1 MPCVTV
7 KTLQRLAGK
16 CVSFG
21 LVVPAARHFTREMN
35 SAISKAQRSGSLR
48 QIPDNAKLREEISH
62 WLCLENWDDPLPWRN
77 ERHIQLSVATNA
89 CICVEVGRFYVVS
102 CCSECLR
109 LLGWEAVRLEYR
121 VLQHESRDTGWMFL
135 LDQAVINAR
144 VNQGLQLNKVLKN
157 LFFTTARLNVFLNLS
172 YIPAQR
178 NPAEALSRR
187 LSHFDS
193 KLTSDV
199 WRIVQREFGG
209 TYLMA
214 LDSNAMRD
222 KLSNCLPHFTPSP
235 SPGSAGANLFA

>member
-1 MPCVTV
+1 
-7 KTLQRLAGK
+7 
-16 CVSFG
+16 
-21 LVVPAARHFTREMN
+21 
-35 SAISKAQRSGSLR
+35 
-48 QIPDNAKLREEISH
+48 
-62 WLCLENWDDPLPWRN
+62 
-77 ERHIQLSVATNA
+77 
-89 CICVEVGRFYVVS
+89 
-102 CCSECLR
+102 
-109 LLGWEAVRLEYR
+109 
-121 VLQHESRDTGWMFL
+121 MFL

-187 LSHFDS
+187 LSHLDS

-199 WRIVQREFGG
+199 WRSVQREFEG

-222 KLSNCLPHFTPSP
+222 KLGNYLPHFTPSP
-235 SPGSAGANLFA
+235 SPGSAGANPFA